1 MNLLLLI
8 ACTEPSTLE
17 TVSAALADRAVAD
30 AEAPMRTMT
39 ALAGLLAETCGVD
52 TVEDHVFVSRSAV
65 ALGASVATVE
75 REETTQTWTFA
86 EVGIDGALGTLQVET
101 DASQVNLA
109 VTYTAEGLKLT
120 AGIELRDCDAD
131 VPSAVMGGTGT
142 WSTAELSAALTLV
155 GVAPS
160 NGLAFNPT
168 TAEVPTAGQVRASD
182 EAADWIILLDDAA
195 TLPPE
200 AGKWTGQASGTGWT
214 HAVEVGWP

>member
-1 MNLLLLI
+1 MTLLLLV

-30 AEAPMRTMT
+30 AEAPLRTMT
-39 ALAGLLAETCGVD
+39 AVAGLLAETCGVAS
-52 TVEDHVFVSRSAV
+52 VEDYVFVSRSAV
-65 ALGASVATVE
+65 AFGVSVATVE

-86 EVGIDGALGTLQVET
+86 EVGIDGTLGTLQVAT
-101 DASQVNLA
+101 DASQDNLA

-142 WSTAELSAALTLV
+142 WATAQLSTALTLV
-155 GVAPS
+155 GAAPA
-160 NGLAFNPT
+160 NGLAFDPV
-168 TAEVPTAGQVRASD
+168 TADVPTAGQVRAAD

-200 AGKWTGQASGTGWT
+200 AGKWTGQASGTGWAHT
-214 HAVEVGWP
+214 IEVGWP